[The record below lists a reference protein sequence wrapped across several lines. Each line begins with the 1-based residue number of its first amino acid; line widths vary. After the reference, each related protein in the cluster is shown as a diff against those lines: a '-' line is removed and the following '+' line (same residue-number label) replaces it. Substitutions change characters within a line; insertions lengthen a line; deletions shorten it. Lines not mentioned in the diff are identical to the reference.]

1 MSGVLTIDT
10 TNFGALTI
18 KRNDDANGASI
29 QFRGKS
35 SVYGYIGLNNSTK
48 DKQFLRWNSDT
59 SKTYT
64 ILDTSSTYVSSGKGV
79 INGTTITQVDNATN
93 ANNANVASKV
103 YGHVGDTGSHELVR
117 CDMNN
122 DQFRIIAGSSGNNNG
137 WAEIATADDGNEPI
151 YVRQYTGVFS
161 TLKRTLTLLDG
172 NGNTILPGS
181 ATAIGFNK
189 SGSSNSYVLLG
200 GGGHKLV
207 SDFATSAQGIG
218 TIISISKSLTPTTS
232 WIDTGIKTDSATF
245 PEGNGSYIV
254 QISVPSS
261 SGTDGW
267 GDLYTGYFSL
277 FTGTD
282 SSTEDEI
289 LLHGASHALL
299 KRIYLKT
306 KATASADGTMHFYI
320 ASEKAFSAARTI
332 NFKFRKLI

>member
-1 MSGVLTIDT
+1 MAD
-10 TNFGALTI
+10 
-18 KRNDDANGASI
+18 ND
-29 QFRGKS
+29 
-35 SVYGYIGLNNSTK
+35 Y
-48 DKQFLRWNSDT
+48 
-59 SKTYT
+59 
-64 ILDTSSTYVSSGKGV
+64 
-79 INGTTITQVDNATN
+79 
-93 ANNANVASKV
+93 
-103 YGHVGDTGSHELVR
+103 
-117 CDMNN
+117 
-122 DQFRIIAGSSGNNNG
+122 FRIYAGGTASNSGYV
-137 WAEIATADDGNEPI
+137 EIATSDDGNEPI

-161 TLKRTLTLLDG
+161 TIRRTLTLLDG
-172 NGNTILPGS
+172 NGNTVFPGS
-181 ATAIGFNK
+181 ATATGFNK

-207 SDFATSAQGIG
+207 SDFATSAQGVG

-245 PEGNGSYIV
+245 PGGKGSYIV
-254 QISVPSS
+254 QVSVPSS

-277 FTGTD
+277 FTGTN

-306 KATASADGTMHFYI
+306 KATANTDGTMHFYI